1 LVFFG
6 NHLGFIWQK
15 KKTRGKSMLK
25 ENSRAYLLKTLLS
38 ENQKHKNYLK
48 VVFGKHALRIKK
60 NYLFPLVKIRLAKHA
75 LIPGK
80 GSAQPLGLG
89 FLA

>member
-1 LVFFG
+1 
-6 NHLGFIWQK
+6 
-15 KKTRGKSMLK
+15 
-25 ENSRAYLLKTLLS
+25 
-38 ENQKHKNYLK
+38 
-48 VVFGKHALRIKK
+48 VFGKHALRIKK